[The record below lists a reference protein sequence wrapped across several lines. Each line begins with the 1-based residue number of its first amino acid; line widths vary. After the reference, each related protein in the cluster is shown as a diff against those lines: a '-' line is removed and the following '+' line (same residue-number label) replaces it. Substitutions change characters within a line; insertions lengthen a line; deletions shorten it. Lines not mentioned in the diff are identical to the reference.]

1 VLIDGDPRV
10 ACVTPLRRVL
20 GRQVTTVEGL
30 TEDEQSRWANTFL
43 AHGASQCG
51 FCTPGIVCRLV
62 GHERKGSD
70 LGNRETID
78 RLLAAHLCRCT
89 GWQTIR
95 EAASEVLVEFPS
107 RDLELATR
115 QATLEA
121 DTSQVVGSEV
131 VLGQGGF
138 ADDETPEHALVAVRD
153 DSRWHVADSLHQAR
167 EQAGKIQGR
176 RSSLEPRPPLELPE
190 GDWAVTLRTCW
201 VEPAYLETDASWCD
215 PQGEPADPVANG
227 GAFGGKTSSD
237 VTDIAR
243 KLAQENGRAVR
254 VLWSREDT
262 VRHGPKRPPISVGLH
277 ADGSG
282 IFRLVSTAHIDKRI
296 RPLLPKCE
304 IEQVMI
310 PGPPTSSAIR
320 GAGWAEAEML
330 RAGLRGQV
338 DWVTAPSGASA
349 KATVANGLI
358 SVEVNAG
365 TPLDWVMF
373 RSYCIGAAHMAYSWV
388 TSEGLSVDEHG
399 DVHDL
404 TIRSFGVLRSSDT
417 PEIEIISVGDGAN
430 LAAGDAVFAAVAA
443 ATWLNRGC
451 PSDLP
456 TG

>member
-1 VLIDGDPRV
+1 M
-10 ACVTPLRRVL
+10 TPLRRVS

-30 TEDEQSRWANTFL
+30 TEDEQSRWTNAFL

-62 GHERKGSD
+62 GHERKGAD

-95 EAASEVLVEFPS
+95 EAASEVSVEFPS
-107 RDLELATR
+107 RDLDLATR
-115 QATLEA
+115 QASLEA
-121 DTSQVVGSEV
+121 DTSQIVGPQV

-138 ADDETPEHALVAVRD
+138 ADDKTPNNALVAVRS
-153 DSRWHVADSLHQAR
+153 DSQWHIADSLHQAR

-176 RSSLEPRPPLELPE
+176 RSSLEPCPPLELPE

-227 GAFGGKTSSD
+227 GAFGGKISSD
-237 VTDIAR
+237 VTEVAR
-243 KLAQENGRAVR
+243 ELARENNRAVR

-262 VRHGPKRPPISVGLH
+262 VRQGPKRPPISVGLR

-282 IFRLVSTAHIDKRI
+282 IFRIVSTAHIDERI
-296 RPLLPKCE
+296 RPLLPKCD
-304 IEQVMI
+304 IEQVTI
-310 PGPPTSSAIR
+310 PGPPTSAAIR
-320 GAGWAEAEML
+320 AAGWAEAEML
-330 RAGLRGQV
+330 LTGLRGRT
-338 DWVTAPSGASA
+338 DWVAAPSGATA
-349 KATVANGLI
+349 KAEITNGLI
-358 SVEVNAG
+358 RVEVNAG
-365 TPLDWVMF
+365 TPLDWTMF

-388 TSEGLSVDEHG
+388 TSEALSVDQSGE
-399 DVHDL
+399 VQDL
-404 TIRSFGVLRSSDT
+404 TVRSFGVLRSSDT
-417 PEIEIISVGDGAN
+417 PEIEIISVGDGPN